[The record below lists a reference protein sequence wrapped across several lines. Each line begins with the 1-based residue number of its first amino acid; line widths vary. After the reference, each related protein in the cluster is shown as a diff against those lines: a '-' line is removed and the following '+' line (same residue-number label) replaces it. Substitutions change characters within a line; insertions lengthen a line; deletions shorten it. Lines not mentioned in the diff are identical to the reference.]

1 MTELVEKEV
10 SQDVELGE
18 EQRHPGTV
26 QEVWWGQGPDR
37 CREEGGQGG
46 Q

>member
-10 SQDVELGE
+10 SQDVELG

-37 CREEGGQGG
+37 CREEDGQGG
-46 Q
+46 K